1 MSVFDVKLLIY
12 IIIVPYR
19 VLYKISGLLRS
30 KDMKVIENYL
40 YTWII
45 QGVYRF

>member
-1 MSVFDVKLLIY
+1 MSIFDIKTLIY
-12 IIIVPYR
+12 LIIILYM
-19 VLYKISGLLRS
+19 VLYKILGLLGA

-40 YTWII
+40 YILII